1 MRPRYYHAINTF
13 KVEETLTTVRPMTL
27 ISFIIH
33 ILYNIIV
40 DGRVNSQS
48 LHRIIKAF
56 QIYFNDMFV
65 HISSS
70 EKISLRNYYQVS

>member
-1 MRPRYYHAINTF
+1 
-13 KVEETLTTVRPMTL
+13 MTL

-33 ILYNIIV
+33 ILYNIII
-40 DGRVNSQS
+40 DGKVNSLS
-48 LHRIIKAF
+48 LHRLIKAI

-70 EKISLRNYYQVS
+70 EKISLGNYYQVNLVAMNE